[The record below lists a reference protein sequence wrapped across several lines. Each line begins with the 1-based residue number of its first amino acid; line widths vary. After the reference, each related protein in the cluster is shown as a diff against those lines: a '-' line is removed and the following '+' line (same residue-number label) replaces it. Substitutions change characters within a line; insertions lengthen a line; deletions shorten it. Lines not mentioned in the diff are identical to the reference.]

1 MPKEFKI
8 LKHDLTC
15 KISKEELVQ
24 FSLLLNKGL
33 DTTFMIEICF
43 RCHKSILAKLNEGE
57 KLVSILTNGK
67 ENYFQILRILK
78 DRLPFKEAIHCANE
92 IDDVGKGWIKELI
105 KTSIYPAFL
114 FLFSFGMILFFQ
126 EMILPAMSQLASKQ
140 AFLFLSILQFVF
152 SLLLFLIFVF
162 LIFFLIVYTQKKTEH
177 LYAIFCRFALLRK
190 VISLHFSLLMSTFL
204 GYGLSTME
212 CIEMLC
218 KIHPKSLYHPLAIQI
233 QKALHQGN
241 TMIQALQLCHM
252 DEEFVRFF
260 TMGLHTSSTKELLH
274 LYQQKVQKE
283 LEQKAKKLSLY
294 IQIGS
299 YTSVGIVVL
308 TVYQILLV
316 PMNVLN
322 TL

>member
-126 EMILPAMSQLASKQ
+126 EMILPAMS
-140 AFLFLSILQFVF
+140 
-152 SLLLFLIFVF
+152 
-162 LIFFLIVYTQKKTEH
+162 
-177 LYAIFCRFALLRK
+177 
-190 VISLHFSLLMSTFL
+190 
-204 GYGLSTME
+204 
-212 CIEMLC
+212 
-218 KIHPKSLYHPLAIQI
+218 
-233 QKALHQGN
+233 
-241 TMIQALQLCHM
+241 
-252 DEEFVRFF
+252 
-260 TMGLHTSSTKELLH
+260 
-274 LYQQKVQKE
+274 
-283 LEQKAKKLSLY
+283 
-294 IQIGS
+294 
-299 YTSVGIVVL
+299 
-308 TVYQILLV
+308 
-316 PMNVLN
+316 
-322 TL
+322 